1 MKELVEFIAQAVV
14 NHPDQ
19 VHVDE
24 YPQDDGSIIYEL
36 SVANE
41 DKGRM
46 IGKNGRV
53 IQSVR
58 SVVLAAARKKNLRV
72 KLNLRE

>member
-24 YPQDDGSIIYEL
+24 YQQDDGRIVYEL
-36 SVANE
+36 SVADE

-58 SVVLAAARKKNLRV
+58 SVLLAAARKENKWV